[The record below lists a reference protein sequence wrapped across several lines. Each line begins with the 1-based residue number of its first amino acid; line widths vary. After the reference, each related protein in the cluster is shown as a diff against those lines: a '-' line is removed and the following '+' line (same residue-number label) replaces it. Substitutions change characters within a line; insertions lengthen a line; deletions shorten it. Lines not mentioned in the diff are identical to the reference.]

1 MSLPPREHFSM
12 PGKTKAAVII
22 LWIGSVL
29 GVCLGLLALA
39 ALESEPMAPSG
50 TSVIFGI
57 LIGAALLNVLFA
69 IAIQKRRNWARITTI
84 VLSALGVVVQ
94 AVSLFTGDVTALVGL
109 ALNVAIIVL
118 LASEESREWCGA

>member
-22 LWIGSVL
+22 LWVGAVL
-29 GVCLGLLALA
+29 GVCLGLLAMA

-50 TSVIFGI
+50 TSIIFGV

-69 IAIQKRRNWARITTI
+69 IAIQKRQNWARITTI
-84 VLSALGVVVQ
+84 VLCAIGAAVQ
-94 AVSLFTGDVTALVGL
+94 GFSLFTGDVTAIVGL
-109 ALNVAIIVL
+109 ALNIAVIVL